1 MILYPI
7 WFTRF
12 STIVLHFGIYND
24 FIYIIIIYILGSLNL
39 EDFFPLEDV
48 FWVISDI
55 LIIRF
60 FDNKFIFLNLLVRV
74 VCTPEN
80 LIHFFNELID
90 VERLLIFLEGSVG
103 IGVETWE
110 DERRGRIMDFL
121 PLVLVIDLS
130 NDFA

>member
-80 LIHFFNELID
+80 LINFFNELID

-110 DERRGRIMDFL
+110 DERRGRRDPVM
-121 PLVLVIDLS
+121 VQ
-130 NDFA
+130 